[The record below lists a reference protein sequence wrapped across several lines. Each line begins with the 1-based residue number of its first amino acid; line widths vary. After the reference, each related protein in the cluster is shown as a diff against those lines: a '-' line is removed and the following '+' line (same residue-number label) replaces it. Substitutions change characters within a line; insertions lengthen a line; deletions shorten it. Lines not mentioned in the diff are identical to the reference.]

1 MNVRFSVTE
10 LQRMI
15 QQAEL
20 HGTDIVE
27 VQTTP
32 TGIGTLVKVKAVKD
46 GESTDYID
54 VSDYD
59 NW

>member
-1 MNVRFSVTE
+1 
-10 LQRMI
+10 MI